1 MTENGVDDKSLAN
14 TRFFGFLTKEERE
27 EFVENAEPVS
37 FMPAETIIE
46 EGGEPTSLYV
56 LLSGV
61 VEVRKRLPNGNE
73 RVLARILAD
82 REQSVV
88 GERGLLERRGASATV
103 RARGRVEAIKIPHDA
118 FRRMISEGRPAAFK
132 LAYRISRLLARRL
145 TRLDEE
151 VVETVRE
158 MDRRGDTDLDVFR
171 DKLIT
176 EWTV

>member
-1 MTENGVDDKSLAN
+1 MTTNEIDRKDLEGI
-14 TRFFGFLTKEERE
+14 RFFRFLTDEERE
-27 EFVENAEPVS
+27 EFVEGAEPVS

-46 EGGEPTSLYV
+46 EGGEPSSLYV
-56 LLSGV
+56 LLSGTV
-61 VEVRKRLPNGNE
+61 QVRKRMSTGNE
-73 RVLARILAD
+73 RVLAEIVAD
-82 REQSVV
+82 TEQTVV
-88 GERGLLERRGASATV
+88 GERGLLERSGASATV
-103 RARGRVEAIKIPHDA
+103 RARGRVEAVKIPHDT

-151 VVETVRE
+151 VVDTVRE
-158 MDRRGDTDLDVFR
+158 MNRRGDTDLDVFR